1 MILKMRY
8 VAWTSLYEFQG
19 SRRCFI
25 PWYDYDTIL
34 MRSFCWNVFDILF
47 MYSHYCLV
55 PNEMLYLDR
64 SHSHHADNVLQF
76 LYVNTCVELCDSM
89 LNCPH
94 QFSFTSIYIYI
105 CFLRSRISPAS
116 SSLNQRSIHHLC
128 LLSRKPVVLPACHP
142 RLLRSTAVIPWKTRC
157 TSQDME
163 SKNMSPM
170 QRKLESTKICH
181 FGVLFGQITLGL
193 VHLATRVKRG

>member
-1 MILKMRY
+1 
-8 VAWTSLYEFQG
+8 
-19 SRRCFI
+19 
-25 PWYDYDTIL
+25 
-34 MRSFCWNVFDILF
+34 

-170 QRKLESTKICH
+170 QKEARIYKNLSLWGSFWSDYIRACTSCNPCKARIEDTIHWFTLE
-181 FGVLFGQITLGL
+181 GL
-193 VHLATRVKRG
+193 I